1 MSAIPVVLVRVI
13 ASGHVCVINE
23 SDFDAATHE
32 RVSADAPTAEPAQP
46 PKAKG
51 GASKAKGG
59 A

>member
-13 ASGHVCVINE
+13 ASGHECRINE
-23 SDFDAATHE
+23 SDFDAAIHE
-32 RVSADAPTAEPAQP
+32 RVSAIPAQP
-46 PKAKG
+46 LKVG